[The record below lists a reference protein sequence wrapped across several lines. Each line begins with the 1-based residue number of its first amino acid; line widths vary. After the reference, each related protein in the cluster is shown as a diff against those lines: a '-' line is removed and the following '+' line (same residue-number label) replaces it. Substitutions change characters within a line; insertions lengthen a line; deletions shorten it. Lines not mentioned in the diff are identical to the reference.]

1 LLVNVL
7 YLALMIAMRLVMLA
21 HLEATRAAML
31 VGLEDQDRETKV
43 IGDVQHRLERMPVA
57 PRLGRH
63 VNSVDRTTAKTSANG
78 GSPCPSQSVRP
89 HGKGCRRVV
98 KTHDVVIEIVA
109 QVAVDPSDHR
119 INSQVSFRLIFVGP
133 LALAHNP
140 I

>member
-1 LLVNVL
+1 
-7 YLALMIAMRLVMLA
+7 MIAMRLVMLA

-43 IGDVQHRLERMPVA
+43 IGDVQHRLERMPIA

-78 GSPCPSQSVRP
+78 GSPCPSQNVRLL
-89 HGKGCRRVV
+89 GKGCRRGG
-98 KTHDVVIEIVA
+98 KTREVGIEIVA
-109 QVAVDPSDHR
+109 QAVVGPNGHQ
-119 INSQVSFRLIFVGP
+119 INDRVSFRLIFVGP

>member
-1 LLVNVL
+1 
-7 YLALMIAMRLVMLA
+7 MIAMRLVMRA
-21 HLEATRAAML
+21 HLEVTRAAML
-31 VGLEDQDRETKV
+31 VGLEDQDREITV
-43 IGDVQHRLERMPVA
+43 IGDGLHRVERMPIEQ
-57 PRLGRH
+57 RLVRH
-63 VNSVDRTTAKTSANG
+63 ENSVDSSTAKTSANG

-119 INSQVSFRLIFVGP
+119 INSQVSFRLIFVRP

>member
-1 LLVNVL
+1 
-7 YLALMIAMRLVMLA
+7 MIAMRLVMRA
-21 HLEATRAAML
+21 HLEVTRAAML
-31 VGLEDQDRETKV
+31 VGLEDQDREITV
-43 IGDVQHRLERMPVA
+43 IGDGLHRVERMPIEQ
-57 PRLGRH
+57 RLVRH
-63 VNSVDRTTAKTSANG
+63 GNSVDSSTAKTSANG